1 MLSFASTI
9 AHELSHHWFG
19 NLVTMKWWADLW
31 LNESFA
37 TFIAFF
43 VLEKLKGNLKTIDY
57 ESAMASFYLK
67 KKRGYNQDQMI
78 TTHPIRAKVS
88 NTSVADAIFDGIT
101 YSKGASTMEQ
111 LFYLMGE
118 GNFG

>member
-1 MLSFASTI
+1 
-9 AHELSHHWFG
+9 
-19 NLVTMKWWADLW
+19 
-31 LNESFA
+31 
-37 TFIAFF
+37 
-43 VLEKLKGNLKTIDY
+43 
-57 ESAMASFYLK
+57 MASFYTK

-118 GNFG
+118 DNFGQALSAYFHRY